1 MIHEMRPASTDPTQ
15 VAGVYLA
22 CVRIIEPNSNL
33 STDSG
38 HSKFWGKT
46 IKRQE
51 MNSSFCYEIN
61 QHANSSSN
69 QN

>member
-1 MIHEMRPASTDPTQ
+1 MIHVMKPASTEPTP
-15 VAGVYLA
+15 VVGVYLA

-38 HSKFWGKT
+38 HSTFWGKT

-51 MNSSFCYEIN
+51 INSSFCYEIN
-61 QHANSSSN
+61 QHANSSSI